1 MKSLDHWRSYFRS
14 CSASSDIFEIIDHAI
29 MVAASDC
36 PKEFRLR
43 RDRIA
48 EMLFSCKLRRCIGC
62 DKVELSVPGDDAG
75 GGVYVSGDDDDD
87 GDFKS
92 GFHRNRVGAGEFEAG
107 ASKESKVNSSKDDI
121 DDLGDMDVNKV
132 RSKYSFGEAEALTYE
147 IEEQS
152 QFFDEVLRIRGILR
166 NHQEEPDAVLFE
178 SLRRLQLMELTVDCL
193 KETEIGKAVI
203 PLRKNASKDIRQLAR
218 KLIDDW
224 KEMVDEWV
232 NATATT
238 AIAGSEGT
246 PDSVN
251 PSVVDEE
258 EGLPSPPLDD
268 AAFLLSA
275 TGSIELSQ
283 FFDGMDDDGN
293 PRQSGQFKNRE
304 NGRKPSMD
312 NQNIEKRKSQASNE
326 MTTGVA
332 KRNEPTVR
340 PSRPATADSGS
351 GRPPKSCMQQRSNAE
366 PKPEQKVGNGTVTR
380 KPPVEQQNCSDD
392 SARLEDAKRK
402 LQERYQQAENGLFLF

>member
-1 MKSLDHWRSYFRS
+1 MKSLDRWRSYFRS

-36 PKEFRLR
+36 PKEFSLR

-48 EMLFSCKLRRCIGC
+48 VMLFSCKMTRCTGC
-62 DKVELSVPGDDAG
+62 DKLELSVPVDAADGGGGDDNGA
-75 GGVYVSGDDDDD
+75 
-87 GDFKS
+87 FKS
-92 GFHRNRVGAGEFEAG
+92 DNG
-107 ASKESKVNSSKDDI
+107 ASKESKVNSSRDDI
-121 DDLGDMDVNKV
+121 DDMDVNKV
-132 RSKYSFGEAEALTYE
+132 LSNYSFGEAEALTDE

-152 QFFDEVLRIRGILR
+152 QFFDEVLRIRGILH
-166 NHQEEPDAVLFE
+166 NHQEESDAVLFE

-193 KETEIGKAVI
+193 KATEIGKAVT
-203 PLRKNASKDIRQLAR
+203 PLRKHASKDIRQLAR
-218 KLIDDW
+218 KLIDEW
-224 KEMVDEWV
+224 KGMVDEWV
-232 NATATT
+232 NATATI
-238 AIAGSEGT
+238 AIEGSEGT

-312 NQNIEKRKSQASNE
+312 NQNVEKRKSQASNE
-326 MTTGVA
+326 TNNGVA
-332 KRNEPTVR
+332 KRTEPAVR
-340 PSRPATADSGS
+340 PSRAATGDSGP
-351 GRPPKSCMQQRSNAE
+351 GRPPKSSMQRKSNAE
-366 PKPEQKVGNGTVTR
+366 PKPKPEQKVNNGTVTR
-380 KPPVEQQNCSDD
+380 KPPVEQQDKSKCLDD
-392 SARLEDAKRK
+392 SAKLEVAKRK
-402 LQERYQQAENGLFLF
+402 LQERYQQAENGLSFLF